1 ATGAGGTGASPW
13 AAGARL
19 AWDVTVIAA
28 KRDNRPFRLRPGVV
42 RDESRARCRHIL
54 DRNSARHAGRSARAA
69 SGGRPPDRQFSHPG
83 RATGV
88 DPARFLLGA
97 T

>member
-1 ATGAGGTGASPW
+1 VPTNRLLTSKVIVIAAASPARATGAGGAGASPW
-13 AAGARL
+13 AAGAGL

-54 DRNSARHAGRSARAA
+54 DRNPAR
-69 SGGRPPDRQFSHPG
+69 HPG
-83 RATGV
+83 R
-88 DPARFLLGA
+88 
-97 T
+97 